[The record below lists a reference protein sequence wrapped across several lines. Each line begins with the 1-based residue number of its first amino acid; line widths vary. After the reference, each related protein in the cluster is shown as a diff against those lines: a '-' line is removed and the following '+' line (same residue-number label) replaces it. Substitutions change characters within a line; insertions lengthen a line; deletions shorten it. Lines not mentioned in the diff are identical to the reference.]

1 VTAPTEHADITAA
14 KALIAEEPTLSTYIA
29 DLVRRGEAEWFLDPH
44 VPNVVGCV
52 DTQGDG
58 FAYVVV
64 YLDLSDWEVDEDT
77 EIDLYSID

>member
-1 VTAPTEHADITAA
+1 MTAPTEHPDITAA
-14 KALIAEEPTLSTYIA
+14 KALIAEEPILADYIS
-29 DLVRRGEAEWFLDPH
+29 DLVRRGEAEWCVNPY

-64 YLDLSDWEVDEDT
+64 YLDHSDWGVDQDT
-77 EIDLYSID
+77 EINLYTIH